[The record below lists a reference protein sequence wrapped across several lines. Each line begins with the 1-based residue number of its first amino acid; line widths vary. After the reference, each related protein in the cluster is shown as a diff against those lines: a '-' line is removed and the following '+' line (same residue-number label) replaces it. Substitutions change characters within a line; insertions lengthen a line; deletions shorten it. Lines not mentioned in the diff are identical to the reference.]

1 MIINPK
7 IGQKVWF
14 QEMWSGCLYSGNI
27 VEFGETERSA
37 FVQEKHVYA
46 KIKLDKGGTSD
57 RLLSDLYGSQKE
69 LKEAIRKESQDR
81 INDIKSNIHDIN
93 DFVKFLYDN
102 CVATGACEY
111 TDWDAR
117 KAAKEIA
124 KEMLGLE
131 LE

>member
-1 MIINPK
+1 
-7 IGQKVWF
+7 
-14 QEMWSGCLYSGNI
+14 MWSGCLYCGTI
-27 VEFGETERSA
+27 VELK
-37 FVQEKHVYA
+37 EKFQYA
-46 KIKLDKGGTSD
+46 KIKLDKGGIEM
-57 RLLSDLYGSQKE
+57 RLLCNLYGSENE

-124 KEMLGLE
+124 KEMLCLE

>member
-14 QEMWSGCLYSGNI
+14 QEVWSGCLYCGTI
-27 VEFGETERSA
+27 VELK
-37 FVQEKHVYA
+37 EKFQYA
-46 KIKLDKGGTSD
+46 KIKLDKIGTSD
-57 RLLSDLYGSQKE
+57 RLLSDLYGSENE
-69 LKEAIRKESQDR
+69 LKEAIRKESQNR
-81 INDIKSNIHDIN
+81 INDIKSNIHNIN

-131 LE
+131 LD